1 MQYDNISE
9 VYDKFNDDFD
19 YEKYL
24 NAVFRRFALRK
35 EGLVLD
41 CGCGTGVLMEK
52 LTDLGYDCTG
62 VDASENMLENARER
76 FEKADR
82 NRRIKI
88 F

>member
-1 MQYDNISE
+1 MLEKSFTE

-52 LTDLGYDCTG
+52 LTDLGYDTPRS
-62 VDASENMLENARER
+62 ASS
-76 FEKADR
+76 
-82 NRRIKI
+82 RI

>member
-35 EGLVLD
+35 EGLSSIAV
-41 CGCGTGVLMEK
+41 
-52 LTDLGYDCTG
+52 
-62 VDASENMLENARER
+62 AARA
-76 FEKADR
+76 F
-82 NRRIKI
+82 
-88 F
+88 